1 MKTDKPFSV
10 SLLIFWKDLYYYP
23 NPSSFQKI
31 MTQEAIVHSVNTK
44 MTEKKTNKRK
54 PMVRVYIIRWNL
66 YCHFKGCKIHVTYE
80 ELKKA
85 RILVFFKKKVYFS
98 LVCPRN
104 TCNDG
109 SCYLNKVI
117 TFLAIRAVKCKTRG
131 VYLLQATTGLEFLA
145 FFKVLGLRQDSTL
158 YAPNLS

>member
-1 MKTDKPFSV
+1 
-10 SLLIFWKDLYYYP
+10 
-23 NPSSFQKI
+23 

-85 RILVFFKKKVYFS
+85 RILVFFKKK
-98 LVCPRN
+98 
-104 TCNDG
+104 
-109 SCYLNKVI
+109 
-117 TFLAIRAVKCKTRG
+117 
-131 VYLLQATTGLEFLA
+131 GLF
-145 FFKVLGLRQDSTL
+145 
-158 YAPNLS
+158 